1 MPLRRQRMRRTLTL
15 IAGAALVLL
24 ALVLPATAAQAAS
37 TDRSTKPPVFTFTL
51 ITPNTATA
59 PQAGPMASPGDWI
72 AVTRH
77 GTLSPTTGALHA
89 TGPFV
94 HHNAD
99 GTVARRGTWTATA
112 LTGWP
117 DLGPGRSGRPRRYPS
132 LPPAAGRRRVVNI
145 PAARS
150 SPTGRARLPGH
161 ARGRDQ
167 WPRRPGRRSLTPP
180 GYVTDAADRTR
191 ERRLP

>member
-72 AVTRH
+72 AVTGH
-77 GTLSPTTGALHA
+77 GTFSPTTGAVHA
-89 TGPFV
+89 TGTFV

-99 GTVARRGTWTATA
+99 GTVACRGTWTATA
-112 LTGWP
+112 LTGWT
-117 DLGPGRSGRPRRYPS
+117 DFGPGRSGRHGGGLSTLVAHYCPTMGGGDTR
-132 LPPAAGRRRVVNI
+132 PP
-145 PAARS
+145 
-150 SPTGRARLPGH
+150 
-161 ARGRDQ
+161 
-167 WPRRPGRRSLTPP
+167 LTPTPTPHAPP
-180 GYVTDAADRTR
+180 GSPA
-191 ERRLP
+191 L